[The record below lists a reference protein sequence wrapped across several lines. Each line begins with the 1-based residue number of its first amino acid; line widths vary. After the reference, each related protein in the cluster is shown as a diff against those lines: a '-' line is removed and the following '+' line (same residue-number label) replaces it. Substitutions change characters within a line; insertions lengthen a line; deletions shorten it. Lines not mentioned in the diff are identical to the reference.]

1 MIQLIVDLVIAFV
14 KIGALVVMGLLVM
27 GLIGVGYAMALFSWE
42 RLRDLWRR
50 E

>member
-1 MIQLIVDLVIAFV
+1 MIEWLIAIV
-14 KIGALVVMGLLVM
+14 KIGALVVVGFLVM
-27 GLIGVGYAMALFSWE
+27 GLLGLGYAMAMFSWE

>member
-1 MIQLIVDLVIAFV
+1 MIEWLIAIV
-14 KIGALVVMGLLVM
+14 KIGALVVVGLLVM
-27 GLIGVGYAMALFSWE
+27 GLLGFGYAMAMFSWE